1 MTEPR
6 GSKFGP
12 GGSEVGSRQPLIIAH
27 RGASA
32 HAPENT
38 RAAFRRAL
46 EDGADGLEFDV
57 RLASDGVPVVIH
69 DATLKRTAGRDG
81 EVASLSSAALAE
93 IDVGSWFNRRRPAR
107 ARAVY
112 ADERIPTLAG
122 VLDEFAPRSRALYV
136 ELKCDRADASALA
149 AAVVEVLRAR
159 PEAAGRSVVESFALE
174 VVAEVKRLAPGLR
187 TAALFER
194 SLRRRPLT
202 ARQMCARA
210 LAHGADEIA
219 LQRTLATRRAVALAR
234 AAGLP
239 TVVWTVDH
247 PSWAGRARELGL
259 RAIITNEPARL
270 RAATPGAAQ
279 EPAPDSTR

>member
-1 MTEPR
+1 MAER
-6 GSKFGP
+6 GGP
-12 GGSEVGSRQPLIIAH
+12 PSAPCGPVIESRAPLVIAH

-38 RAAFRRAL
+38 LAAFSRAFG
-46 EDGADGLEFDV
+46 DGADGLEFDV
-57 RLASDGVPVVIH
+57 RLARDGVPVVAH
-69 DATLKRTAGRDG
+69 DATLKRTAGRKV
-81 EVASLSSAALAE
+81 EIASLSSSALAG

-107 ARAVY
+107 ARGEY
-112 ADERIPTLAG
+112 ALERVPTLAR

-136 ELKCDRADASALA
+136 ELKCARADAPQLA

-159 PEAAGRSVVESFALE
+159 PQAARVSVVESFDLGA
-174 VVAEVKRLAPGLR
+174 VAEVKRLAPGQR

-202 ARQMCARA
+202 SRQMCARA
-210 LAHGADEIA
+210 VSHGADEIA
-219 LQRTLATRRAVALAR
+219 LQRTLASRRAVETAR

-247 PSWAGRARELGL
+247 PAWARRALALGL
-259 RAIITNEPARL
+259 RALITNDPARL
-270 RAATPGAAQ
+270 RAALTLAAQ
-279 EPAPDSTR
+279 ESE

>member
-1 MTEPR
+1 MAEPR

-12 GGSEVGSRQPLIIAH
+12 GGSEFGSRRPLVIAH

-69 DATLKRTAGRDG
+69 DATLRRTAGREG
-81 EVASLSSAALAE
+81 EVASLSSSALAG

-107 ARAVY
+107 ARAEY
-112 ADERIPTLAG
+112 ADERITTLAG
-122 VLDEFAPRSRALYV
+122 VLDEFAARSRALYV
-136 ELKCDRADASALA
+136 ELKCDRASAAALA

-159 PEAAGRSVVESFALE
+159 PEAARRSVVESFALE
-174 VVAEVKRLAPGLR
+174 AVAEVKRLAPELR

-194 SLRRRPLT
+194 SLRHRPLT
-202 ARQMCARA
+202 ARRMCARA

-219 LQRTLATRRAVALAR
+219 LQRTLATRRAVAHAR

-247 PSWAGRARELGL
+247 PSWAARARELGL

-270 RAATPGAAQ
+270 RAALSGAAQ
-279 EPAPDSTR
+279 EPAPVSTR

>member
-1 MTEPR
+1 MAERR
-6 GSKFGP
+6 GSEGAS
-12 GGSEVGSRQPLIIAH
+12 GGSEVGSREPLVIAH

-38 RAAFRRAL
+38 LAAFRRAL
-46 EDGADGLEFDV
+46 DDGADGLEFDV

-69 DATLKRTAGRDG
+69 DATLKRTAGRKG
-81 EVASLSSAALAE
+81 GIASLSSSALAE
-93 IDVGSWFNRRRPAR
+93 IDVGSWFNRRHPAR
-107 ARAVY
+107 ARQDY
-112 ADERIPTLAG
+112 ARERIATLAR

-136 ELKCDRADASALA
+136 ELKCSRADAFLLA

-159 PEAAGRSVVESFALE
+159 PDAARRTIVESFALE
-174 VVAEVKRLAPGLR
+174 AVAEVKRLAPHLR

-202 ARQMCARA
+202 ARAHVARA

-219 LQRTLATRRAVALAR
+219 LQRALATRRAVETAR

-247 PSWAGRARELGL
+247 PSWARRALSLGVHAL
-259 RAIITNEPARL
+259 ITNEPARL
-270 RAATPGAAQ
+270 RTALTLAAQ
-279 EPAPDSTR
+279 ESARAR